1 VIRYKINIAPEAA
14 KEIEDIYLYIADDS
28 PNNAAKWYFAIHDKI
43 HALKDFPD
51 SCPIA
56 YEDRF
61 YDFQIRNLIFGN
73 YRVIYRIQED
83 IIQILHVKHTAQQR
97 NPF

>member
-1 VIRYKINIAPEAA
+1 MIRYKINIAPEAA

-43 HALKDFPD
+43 QALTDFPE
-51 SCPIA
+51 SCPVA

-73 YRVIYRIQED
+73 YRVIYRIQKD

>member
-43 HALKDFPD
+43 NTLKDFPE

-97 NPF
+97 KPF